1 MNINKI
7 KEDKYEIDERTLN
20 LLLDAY
26 YIMEALQCGGVDN
39 WNDYCDSINRYRE
52 EEEKRRGKKFEYWNE
67 FIEDV
72 INEIE

>member
-1 MNINKI
+1 
-7 KEDKYEIDERTLN
+7 
-20 LLLDAY
+20 
-26 YIMEALQCGGVDN
+26 MEALQCGGVDN

-52 EEEKRRGKKFEYWNE
+52 EERRGKKFEYWDE

>member
-1 MNINKI
+1 
-7 KEDKYEIDERTLN
+7 
-20 LLLDAY
+20 
-26 YIMEALQCGGVDN
+26 MEALQCGGVDN

-52 EEEKRRGKKFEYWNE
+52 EEEKRRGKKFEYWDE